1 MTAPHEPWP
10 ISNDH
15 RLCLVSPVSKKS
27 FSLFGW
33 IQVLKKT
40 FIFFFENGY
49 AILLKWRRLE
59 VRSLPPKVA
68 DLSRSGNSKLTREE
82 SRQAKDLEAARKAGT
97 APAQV
102 DAITGK
108 EINPHIPQY
117 ISQTP
122 CNVAGPRC
130 T

>member
-1 MTAPHEPWP
+1 MD
-10 ISNDH
+10 S
-15 RLCLVSPVSKKS
+15 SFKKNVY
-27 FSLFGW
+27 F
-33 IQVLKKT
+33 
-40 FIFFFENGY
+40 FFFENGY